1 MLPHQKQSEQH
12 SIRSFQED
20 RLQDQTKSTS
30 WLTTN
35 QRSASSTMT
44 ITMMLTMTV
53 LEMQATM
60 PQDLQQSR
68 TKQNP

>member
-60 PQDLQQSR
+60 SQDLQQSR